1 MPIKPAKGKGQYL
14 EHSFLARFKGK
25 GELFRGCFPIIP
37 GAIYRCKSLG
47 FDDKEHFL
55 WFSIKPVDIH
65 DSLQT
70 TLARYLNLLGGLKKV
85 KIPYGSFELFKA
97 NWEILG

>member
-14 EHSFLARFKGK
+14 GHSFLARFKGK

-37 GAIYRCKSLG
+37 GAIYKCKSLG
-47 FDDKEHFL
+47 FDDNEHFL
-55 WFSIKPVDIH
+55 WFSIEPVDIP

-70 TLARYLNLLGGLKKV
+70 TLVKYLSLLGGLKKV

-97 NWEILG
+97 NWEIIG

>member
-1 MPIKPAKGKGQYL
+1 MPIKPVKGKGQYL
-14 EHSFLARFKGK
+14 GHSFLARFKGK

-37 GAIYRCKSLG
+37 GAIYKCKSLG
-47 FDDKEHFL
+47 FDDKKDFL
-55 WFSIKPVDIH
+55 WFSIEPIDIP

-70 TLARYLNLLGGLKKV
+70 TLARYLSLLGGLKKV

>member
-1 MPIKPAKGKGQYL
+1 MLIKPTKGKGQYL
-14 EHSFLARFKGK
+14 GHSFLARFKGK

-37 GAIYRCKSLG
+37 GAIYQCKSLG

-55 WFSIKPVDIH
+55 WFSIEPIEIPDT
-65 DSLQT
+65 LQT
-70 TLARYLNLLGGLKKV
+70 TLARYLSLLGGLKKV